1 MIEIS
6 QRLQR
11 IGDRVEHGSRV
22 ADIGSDH
29 AYLPTYLI
37 QQGIAA
43 SCIAGEVN
51 KGPWQSAAR
60 QIQSAGLTDR
70 IEARLGDGLAVLEP
84 GEVDVVCISGM
95 GGSLIA
101 SILGAGEAKL
111 VGVRQLILQPNVAA
125 PLVRRWLMEHGWQLV
140 AEDILEEDGI
150 IYEILEARPGDP
162 MLPYEDSTRTP
173 ADLVEIG
180 PHLWHKKSPVLHKKW
195 SLECAKL
202 RMVLDQMTKAKSAEA
217 ESRREEMEK
226 RLNWMEEML
235 ACMQTDSV

>member
-6 QRLQR
+6 QRLQL
-11 IGDRVEHGSRV
+11 IGDRVEQGSRV

-37 QQGIAA
+37 QKGIAT

-51 KGPWQSAAR
+51 KGPWQSAVR

-84 GEVDVVCISGM
+84 GEIDTVCISGM

-101 SILGAGEAKL
+101 SILGAGEEKL
-111 VGVRQLILQPNVAA
+111 ASVKQLILQPNVAA
-125 PLVRRWLMEHGWQLV
+125 SLVRHWLLERGWQLV
-140 AEDILEEDGI
+140 DEDILEEDGI

-162 MLPYEDSTRTP
+162 MVPYENSERTL
-173 ADLVEIG
+173 ADLIELG
-180 PHLWHKKSPVLHKKW
+180 PHLWRKKSSVLQKKW
-195 SLECAKL
+195 ELERDKL
-202 RMVLDQMTKAKSAEA
+202 RAVLAQMTKAKSADA
-217 ESRREEMEK
+217 VSRKQEMETK
-226 RLNWMEEML
+226 LAWMEDVL
-235 ACMQTDSV
+235 TCMRTDSV